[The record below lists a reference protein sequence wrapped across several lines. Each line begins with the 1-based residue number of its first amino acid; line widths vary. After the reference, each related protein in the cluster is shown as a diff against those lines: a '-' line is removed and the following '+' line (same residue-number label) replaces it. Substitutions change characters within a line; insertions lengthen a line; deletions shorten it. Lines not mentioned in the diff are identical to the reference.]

1 MQYHQICVE
10 EHISICSTPQ
20 CNSFVVK
27 LSYTEGNALP
37 HINAPLLGYKTFPP
51 VTSPQVVFSTYND
64 IRCCHLGSRPCVL
77 AMCLNDSI
85 VNVISNLL
93 LMQLAGQYLL
103 LVLYNVQAYIKCS
116 LGLLAGLST
125 LS

>member
-1 MQYHQICVE
+1 MNIYLYVPLHSAIA
-10 EHISICSTPQ
+10 
-20 CNSFVVK
+20 
-27 LSYTEGNALP
+27 LSLNYLTEGKALP